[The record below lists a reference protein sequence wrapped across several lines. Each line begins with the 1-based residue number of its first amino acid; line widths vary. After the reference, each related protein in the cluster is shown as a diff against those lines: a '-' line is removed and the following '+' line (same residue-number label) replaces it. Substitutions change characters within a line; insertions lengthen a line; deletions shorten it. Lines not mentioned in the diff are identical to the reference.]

1 MFPSKSMKLASKL
14 FARPRS
20 QRDERWI
27 KSALK
32 DETFAGALLM
42 ISALVAIII
51 ANSSLSS
58 WYFELL
64 SQKFEIPFLALNM
77 TIAHWVSDG
86 LLAIF
91 FFIAGLELKHELVH
105 GSLSDKSQAIVPVVA
120 AIAGMVIPIAIFFFM
135 VRQDSE
141 ALQGWA
147 VPMAT
152 DIAFALAVLAIAG
165 RKLPTEIRAF
175 LLTVAVV
182 DDLGAISVIA
192 IFYSDKFNFIYFALT
207 CISLALFWLLH
218 RIGKAHILLSLP
230 VALFSWWAMYKSGI
244 HATVAGVAL
253 ALIVPNKPRPGDD
266 FSTAERCESKVHPI
280 SVLIVIPLFAFVAA
294 GVDIRD
300 SGVVAGVTSPIGSAI
315 IFALVVGKFIGIFGA
330 TYIFT
335 RFTRASLNENLRW
348 SDVSAIGLLAG
359 IGFTVSLLIVE
370 LSYENA
376 QSLSDAKVGVLAASV
391 FASVL
396 AILLL
401 QVRSARLSS
410 RH

>member
-1 MFPSKSMKLASKL
+1 MKLSPRL
-14 FARPRS
+14 FTRPRS

-27 KSALK
+27 KDALK
-32 DETFAGALLM
+32 DETFAGILLM
-42 ISALVAIII
+42 VSAVIAITI
-51 ANSSLSS
+51 ANSSLSG
-58 WYFELL
+58 WYFDLL
-64 SQKFEIPFLALNM
+64 AQKFEIPFLDLNL

-120 AIAGMVIPIAIFFFM
+120 AIAGMVFPIAIFVFM
-135 VRQDSE
+135 VRQDSA

-192 IFYSDKFNFIYFALT
+192 IFYSDKFNFVYFALT

-218 RIGKAHILLSLP
+218 RIDKAHILLSLP
-230 VALFSWWAMYKSGI
+230 VALFAWWAMYKSGI

-253 ALIVPNKPRPGDD
+253 ALIVPNKPRPGKEI
-266 FSTAERCESKVHPI
+266 STAERCEAKVHPI

-300 SGVVAGVTSPIGSAI
+300 SGVVAGMTSPIGSAI
-315 IFALVVGKFIGIFGA
+315 ILALVIGKFIGIFGA

-370 LSYENA
+370 LSYESA
-376 QSLSDAKVGVLAASV
+376 QALSDAKVGVLAASV
-391 FASVL
+391 FASLL

-401 QVRSARLSS
+401 QFRTARLNS
-410 RH
+410 RG

>member
-1 MFPSKSMKLASKL
+1 VKLAPKL
-14 FARPRS
+14 FTRPRS
-20 QRDERWI
+20 ERDERWI
-27 KSALK
+27 KDALK
-32 DETFAGALLM
+32 DESFAGALLM
-42 ISALVAIII
+42 ISALVAIVI

-58 WYFELL
+58 WYFDLL
-64 SQKFEIPFLALNM
+64 SSKFEIPFLSLNL

-105 GSLSDKSQAIVPVVA
+105 GSLSEKSRAIVPVVA
-120 AIAGMVIPIAIFFFM
+120 ALAGMLIPIGIFTLM
-135 VRQDSE
+135 VRGDE
-141 ALQGWA
+141 NAIRGWA
-147 VPMAT
+147 IPMAT
-152 DIAFALAVLAIAG
+152 DIAFALAVLAVAG
-165 RKLPTEIRAF
+165 RRLPTEIRAF

-192 IFYSDKFNFIYFALT
+192 IFYSEKFNIAFFGLT
-207 CISLALFWLLH
+207 CVSLASFWLLH
-218 RIGKAHILLSLP
+218 RIGKAHILIALP
-230 VALFSWWAMYKSGI
+230 IALLSWWAMYKSGI

-253 ALIVPNKPRPGDD
+253 ALIVPNKPRPGSDV
-266 FSTAERCESKVHPI
+266 STAERCEAKVHPI

-294 GVDIRD
+294 GVDLRG
-300 SGVVAGVTSPIGSAI
+300 SGVVAGVNSPIGSAI
-315 IFALVVGKFIGIFGA
+315 IFALVIGKFIGILGA

-335 RFTRASLNENLRW
+335 RFTRASLNDNLRW

-370 LSYENA
+370 LSYESA

-391 FASVL
+391 LASLL

-401 QVRSARLSS
+401 RFRSVRLNS
-410 RH
+410 RD